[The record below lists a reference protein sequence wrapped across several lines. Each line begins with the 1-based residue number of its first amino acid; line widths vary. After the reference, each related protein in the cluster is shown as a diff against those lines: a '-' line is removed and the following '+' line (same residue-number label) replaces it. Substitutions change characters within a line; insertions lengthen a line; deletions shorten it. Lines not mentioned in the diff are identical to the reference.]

1 MEAHDKKA
9 HQQASKVE
17 NWQEEELT
25 QHIHAQKLGTKLS
38 DDIDN
43 MQTH

>member
-9 HQQASKVE
+9 HRLATKVE
-17 NWQEEELT
+17 DWQEEELT
-25 QHIHAQKLGTKLS
+25 QHAHAEKLGTKLS
-38 DDIDN
+38 DGIDK